1 MCQTFATLNST
12 VTILTW
18 YEREWH
24 LRLLLFY
31 STFLYPLTSLIDFF
45 SLLTICLS
53 LPISVLSS
61 SDQISSYSLNL
72 KRLSLSLHLKSN
84 PKIFFLLSLS
94 SGRAMDWV
102 VIGWD
107 SRWVS
112 WVGVFGGLLV
122 EFWVWIVELVVLPI
136 DLDLASIKLCSI
148 SPTAVSLS
156 RSLWSHS
163 PPSRCP
169 GLFDLALH
177 HLPHCWISFLSLAVV
192 VVVFFRVVVV
202 GCVWWFWM
210 VVVGCVWLIWVM
222 VGWFWDGVVDLR
234 FGMVPMGL
242 RFVVVP
248 ISLVVCVCVCVF
260 FFF

>member
-24 LRLLLFY
+24 LRLLFFY

-94 SGRAMDWV
+94 SGSSGRAMDWV
-102 VIGWD
+102 MIGWD

-122 EFWVWIVELVVLPI
+122 EFWVLVVELVMSPANLN
-136 DLDLASIKLCSI
+136 LASIKLCSI
-148 SPTAVSLS
+148 SPAAVLPS
-156 RSLWSHS
+156 RSL
-163 PPSRCP
+163 
-169 GLFDLALH
+169 
-177 HLPHCWISFLSLAVV
+177 
-192 VVVFFRVVVV
+192 
-202 GCVWWFWM
+202 
-210 VVVGCVWLIWVM
+210 
-222 VGWFWDGVVDLR
+222 
-234 FGMVPMGL
+234 
-242 RFVVVP
+242 
-248 ISLVVCVCVCVF
+248 
-260 FFF
+260 

>member
-1 MCQTFATLNST
+1 MCQIFATLNST
-12 VTILTW
+12 VTILTRYGW
-18 YEREWH
+18 EWH
-24 LRLLLFY
+24 LRLLFFY
-31 STFLYPLTSLIDFF
+31 STFLSPFISLIDFF

-53 LPISVLSS
+53 LPTGVLSS
-61 SDQISSYSLNL
+61 LDQIPNSSLNL
-72 KRLSLSLHLKSN
+72 KRLSLFLHLKSN

-122 EFWVWIVELVVLPI
+122 EFWVWIVELVVSPI

-163 PPSRCP
+163 PPSRRP
-169 GLFDLALH
+169 GLFDLTLH

-192 VVVFFRVVVV
+192 VVVFFRV
-202 GCVWWFWM
+202 GFWM

-222 VGWFWDGVVDLR
+222 VG
-234 FGMVPMGL
+234 
-242 RFVVVP
+242 
-248 ISLVVCVCVCVF
+248 
-260 FFF
+260 